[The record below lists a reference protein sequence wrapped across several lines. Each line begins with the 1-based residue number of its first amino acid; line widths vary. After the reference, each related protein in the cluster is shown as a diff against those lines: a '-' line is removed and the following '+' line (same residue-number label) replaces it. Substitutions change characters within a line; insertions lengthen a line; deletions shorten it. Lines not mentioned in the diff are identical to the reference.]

1 MEPPPEYDARR
12 TGIILS
18 ALLFLFSLR
27 VLGQMLVAFL
37 DVTWLPPM
45 HQWYSGL
52 MSYEYLIPSQ
62 FAIIIL
68 YGKICRDIL
77 SGSGYFAVH
86 RSWFAGGVRHFG
98 YAYLAGMIARYP
110 VQMALRPELRWFG
123 QTIPIFFH
131 WVLASFLI
139 VFGHF
144 HKRWRRP
151 RVQDASA

>member
-1 MEPPPEYDARR
+1 MEDDARR

-18 ALLFLFSLR
+18 ALLFLFCLR

-37 DVTWLPPM
+37 GVIWLPPM

-52 MSYEYLIPSQ
+52 MSYEYLLPSQ
-62 FAIIIL
+62 FLIIAL
-68 YGKICRDIL
+68 YGKVCSDIL
-77 SGSGYFAVH
+77 SGKGYFAAH
-86 RSWFAGGVRHFG
+86 RSWFASAVRYFG
-98 YAYLAGMIARYP
+98 YAYLAAMIVRYP

-123 QTIPIFFH
+123 QTIPIVFH

-144 HKRWRRP
+144 HRRGLL
-151 RVQDASA
+151 RKTVAA